1 MTNRREVILTFFIL
15 LGIATA
21 IPSSILSQPK
31 GHWEKHQ
38 IAGDRKPTGMSFSD
52 SINGMIES
60 SSTIYRTSNGGE
72 SWDSV
77 GWIANSQNEYDCRN
91 FHSTSPKDAY
101 TLVYFGMVYSTHDS
115 GRTWDTTYLP
125 PGDMVHDYFGGI
137 SRAGY
142 GIIIARYYR
151 GFAQEDSV
159 IILETRDLAK
169 TFDTLSAIY
178 AKTLTI
184 HDGISTDSLHQKV
197 LFEDHS
203 NQPVLFQT
211 STGGKQWARRTA
223 TGSGGTR
230 LNNPRNLVVTS
241 DASRFYILL
250 EAPPFGSSVLQD
262 FIATTDGG
270 DTWRVDTTFQG
281 RIYLLSSSSV
291 HNLWTFVGHTIWEV
305 GPDLS
310 DVYPKLT
317 GYADS
322 LMFSSDEG
330 LSWHF
335 DPSFIGDTVLMMTWP
350 DSTHGYVVTRRDK
363 KLYVYRWIEGSNG
376 VAVNTT
382 EQPLA
387 LREEPV
393 RDWLVFDSPTSLNSS
408 VEIID
413 VLGRTV
419 MRFRQNLQTSQHRLD
434 VRGLPS
440 GEYSLK
446 VSNGQKSWAARFVKV
461 K

>member
-1 MTNRREVILTFFIL
+1 MHSRNLIVLFAFVS
-15 LGIATA
+15 GVVVA
-21 IPSSILSQPK
+21 IPETVPCQSR
-31 GHWEKHQ
+31 GHWEKVYLADQ
-38 IAGDRKPTGMSFSD
+38 LSPTALSFAD
-52 SINGMIES
+52 SSNGLIENY
-60 SSTIYRTSNGGE
+60 STIYRTSSAGLR
-72 SWDSV
+72 WDSV
-77 GWIANSQNEYDCRN
+77 GSIPRSQNERDNRN

-101 TLVYFGMVYSTHDS
+101 TLVGFGILYASHDS

-125 PGDMVHDYFGGI
+125 PGDIVHDYFGGI
-137 SRAGY
+137 NRAGY
-142 GIIIARYYR
+142 GIVIVHFYR
-151 GFAQEDSV
+151 GFAPEDSV
-159 IILETRDLAK
+159 IILETHDSAK

-184 HDGISTDSLHQKV
+184 LDGVSRDSLHQIV
-197 LFEDHS
+197 LFENHS

-211 STGGKQWARRTA
+211 STGGKQWTRRTA
-223 TGSGGTR
+223 TGTGGSS
-230 LNNPRNLVVTS
+230 LNRPRNLILTS
-241 DASRFYILL
+241 DSNRFYVLL
-250 EAPPFGSSVLQD
+250 KAESFGNSILQD

-270 DTWRVDTTFQG
+270 NTWRVDTAFQG

-291 HNLWTFVGHTIWEV
+291 HRLWGFVGHSIFQN
-305 GPDLS
+305 GADLS
-310 DVYPKLT
+310 FVYPALT

-330 LSWHF
+330 ASWHF

-382 EQPLA
+382 EQTLA

-393 RDWLVFDSPTSLNSS
+393 RDWLVFDSPASLNSS

-419 MRFRQNLQTSQHRLD
+419 MRFRQNIQASQHHLD